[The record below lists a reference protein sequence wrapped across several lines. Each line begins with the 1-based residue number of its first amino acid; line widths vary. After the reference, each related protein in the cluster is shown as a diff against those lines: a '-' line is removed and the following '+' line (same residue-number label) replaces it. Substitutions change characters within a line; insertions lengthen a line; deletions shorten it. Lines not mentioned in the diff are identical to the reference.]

1 MNEYIDKLNMYL
13 PIDFANDENN
23 AYRQYLI
30 DSFHENCDKGKHQF
44 AIMAFHM
51 LFMSFLYKE
60 FWELKLF
67 SFDKVQGLCRS
78 NASFNGI
85 NNIFDASVIPE
96 KTMID
101 QYLGV
106 HSWHANKKNTVKGFV
121 DKRDNCAHASGF
133 VQYNESESERIYL
146 DVLDQAQKISQA
158 NKTNIIRIIQER
170 LISFF
175 QNADEFNAKTS
186 CEFIFDLIREIKL
199 SPCDISY
206 VLSADTPKI
215 VTDDNSGILVVAYY
229 FALLQLHSEYLQSS
243 FENLLNFPDEYF
255 VDKLYLYLDTLDPDK
270 KQALQ
275 VQVEDEIAYL
285 ESYGA
290 SISMKNLNS
299 IFS

>member
-1 MNEYIDKLNMYL
+1 MNKYIDKLNMYL

-30 DSFHENCDKGKHQF
+30 DSFHENCNKCKHQF

-158 NKTNIIRIIQER
+158 NKTNIIRIIQEH
-170 LISFF
+170 LVSFF
-175 QNADEFNAKTS
+175 KNDDEFNAKTS
-186 CEFIFDLIREIKL
+186 CEYVFDLIRDIKI

-206 VLSADTPKI
+206 VLSSDTPKI
-215 VTDDNSGILVVAYY
+215 VTDDISGILVVAYY

-243 FENLLNFPDEYF
+243 IENLLNIPDEYF

-275 VQVEDEIAYL
+275 VQVEDELDYLNAY
-285 ESYGA
+285 GTII
-290 SISMKNLNS
+290 SIKKLFD
-299 IFS
+299 IW